1 MSLNY
6 PVVQVAY
13 FVKDSVSKAK
23 EMAEL
28 HGAGPFYLIE
38 EIKLAW
44 GIHRGKDQKFIHTSA
59 FGQWGG
65 LMLELVQQDVEG
77 PSPFRD
83 MYEPGA
89 EGIHHMAM
97 IVDSLSST
105 YSWCGKNGYEIATK
119 AQTLGGSE
127 FAFVDT
133 TPTLGHMLE
142 IYERNDQLLGFYDFV
157 RDASSGWDGEDPI
170 RRIG

>member
-6 PVVQVAY
+6 PLVQVAY
-13 FVKDSVSKAK
+13 FVKDSVLKAQ

-38 EIKLAW
+38 EIELAW
-44 GIHRGKDQKFIHTSA
+44 SIHRGKEQKFVHTSA

-83 MYEPGA
+83 MYKPGTG
-89 EGIHHMAM
+89 GIHHMAM
-97 IVDSLSST
+97 IVDSLLGT
-105 YSWCGKNGYEIATK
+105 YAWCAKHGYEIATK

-133 TPTLGHMLE
+133 TTTLGHMLE

-157 RDASSGWDGEDPI
+157 RDASLGWDGVEPI
-170 RRIG
+170 RRIR